1 MEIEEDFVFPIYLSE
16 DLLRVIKKICKKFS
30 TEVFGYLVGE
40 VFQWKEKKYIV
51 VEDQVFVKAGT
62 DSRQYTTQQIEG
74 AAGKYQQ
81 QFQKLRKK
89 KKNDNLL
96 IVGWWHSH
104 PNFGCFLSTTDV
116 STQDFFFPEA
126 YQVALVVDPIRE
138 EFNFFTLDRSSD
150 RGYKAINFAII
161 T

>member
-1 MEIEEDFVFPIYLSE
+1 MEIKEDFVFPIYISE
-16 DLLRVIKKICKKFS
+16 NLLREIKKICKKFT

-40 VFQWKEKKYIV
+40 VFKWKEEKYIL

-104 PNFGCFLSTTDV
+104 PDFGCFLSATDV
-116 STQDFFFPEA
+116 STQDFFFPES

-138 EFNFFTLDRSSD
+138 EFNFFSLDKGSD

-161 T
+161 S

>member
-1 MEIEEDFVFPIYLSE
+1 MKIEEDFVFPIYISE
-16 DLLRVIKKICKKFS
+16 DLLREIKKICKKYE
-30 TEVFGYLVGE
+30 TEVFGYLVGD
-40 VFQWKEKKYIV
+40 VFKWKDNKYV
-51 VEDQVFVKAGT
+51 LVEDQVFVKAGT

-74 AAGKYQQ
+74 AAGKYEQ

-104 PNFGCFLSTTDV
+104 PGFSCFLSTTDV
-116 STQDFFFPEA
+116 QTQEFFFPLS
-126 YQVALVVDPIRE
+126 YQVALVVDPVAE
-138 EFNFFTLDRSSD
+138 EFNFFTLDKTTD

-161 T
+161 S